1 MKNVKINKRR
11 FVCKNCTSFLL
22 LQDKA
27 LFSLS
32 SIVRNSINLQ
42 LLSNNNL
49 FVAYIYLQ
57 PHIVRDYDI
66 NYYVSRIVSCFN
78 YKLLQNKSSL
88 VRYNR
93 EKLIRLSTCFL
104 KSIVQHKNC
113 NDSNEYLFDAQI
125 RFSMY
130 CAVNDYAV
138 LKRVERAEVRHI

>member
-32 SIVRNSINLQ
+32 SIVRNSVNLQ
-42 LLSNNNL
+42 ILSNNNL

-57 PHIVRDYDI
+57 PHIRSI

-125 RFSMY
+125 RFSMC

-138 LKRVERAEVRHI
+138 SKRVERAEVRHI